1 MTIEKIIKTV
11 KLKNPDIDVKFIM
24 KAYKFAKKAHQGQKR
39 KSGEDYIQHP
49 LEVAHTLAKLGLGCK
64 TLASA
69 LLHDVSEDTDYTL
82 EQIKK
87 EFGSEVAF
95 IVKGVTKLDG
105 IKLRGKE
112 DEYYLE
118 NLRRMFL
125 AMGADV
131 RTIIVKLVDRYH
143 NMRTLDALP
152 LDKQYQ
158 IAKETMEIYAPIA
171 NRLGIGEIKGALED
185 LAFQYMNP
193 KKYNEVD
200 RITKEKYKER
210 MILVDKI
217 IKRIK
222 KILVKEK
229 IEIIDIHGRAKHLY
243 RLYQKLKKH
252 NMNIEE
258 VYDLVAI
265 RIIVPEIKDCYE
277 TLGIIH
283 KHYRPLI
290 KRIKDFISLPKPN
303 GYRSLHTTVFT
314 SEGDLIE
321 IQIRNQEMHD
331 EAEFGIAS
339 HWIYSDE
346 KILHRFFPKHRRK
359 RAKDLT
365 KLKKELAWTKQLQ
378 LWQEEV
384 GSDSEEFFK
393 SLRIDFLGNRIFAFT
408 PDGDV
413 IDLPEGATPIDFAYE
428 VHTEIGNSAIGA
440 NADDEPV
447 PLNYTIQNG
456 EVIKIMTQ
464 KGKTTPDPK
473 WLKFVRTGRAKMKI
487 REVLRKQ
494 KQAGF

>member
-1 MTIEKIIKTV
+1 MTIEKVIETV
-11 KLKNPDIDVKFIM
+11 KLKNQNIDEDFVM
-24 KAYKFAKKAHQGQKR
+24 RAYEFAKKAHQGQKR
-39 KSGEDYIQHP
+39 KTGEDYIQHP
-49 LEVAHTLAKLGLGCK
+49 LEIAYTLAKLGLGCK

-69 LLHDVSEDTDYTL
+69 LLHDVLEDTDYTL

-87 EFGSEVAF
+87 EFGSEVTF
-95 IVKGVTKLDG
+95 IVKGLTKLDG

-112 DEYYLE
+112 DEHYLE

-125 AMGADV
+125 AMGADI

-143 NMRTLDALP
+143 NMLTLDALSP
-152 LDKQYQ
+152 DKQYQ

-185 LAFQYMNP
+185 LAFQYMDP

-200 RITKEKYKER
+200 KMTKEKYKER
-210 MILVDKI
+210 MILINKI
-217 IKRIK
+217 IKEIK
-222 KILVKEK
+222 KILGKEK
-229 IEIIDIHGRAKHLY
+229 IKIIDIHGRAKHLY

-252 NMNIEE
+252 NMDIEE

-314 SEGDLIE
+314 LQGDLIE
-321 IQIRNQEMHD
+321 IQIRNQEMHE
-331 EAEFGIAS
+331 EAEFGIAA

-346 KILHRFFPKHRRK
+346 KVLHRFFPGHRKK
-359 RAKDLT
+359 RTKDLK

-378 LWQEEV
+378 SWQEEV

-393 SLRIDFLGNRIFAFT
+393 SLKIDFLENRIFAFT

-440 NADDEPV
+440 KADDEAV

-456 EVIKIMTQ
+456 EVIKIITQ
-464 KGKTTPDPK
+464 KGKITPDSE
-473 WLKFVRTGRAKMKI
+473 WLEFVRTGRAKMKI